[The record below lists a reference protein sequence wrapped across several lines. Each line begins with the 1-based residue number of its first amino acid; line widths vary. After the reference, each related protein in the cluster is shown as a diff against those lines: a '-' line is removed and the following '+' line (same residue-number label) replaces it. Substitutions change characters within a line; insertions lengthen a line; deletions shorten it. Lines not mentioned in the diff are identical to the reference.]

1 MKPILLAI
9 VAVLF
14 LAGSTLAQQ
23 PVQDP
28 APKCATCANCQCA
41 RGACPVQCP
50 PKVVDTRGRWP
61 WQGPFRATG
70 AVGRWTLGIRPRFQA
85 NR

>member
-1 MKPILLAI
+1 MKRFLLA
-9 VAVLF
+9 VAVLCLF
-14 LAGSTLAQQ
+14 AVPALA
-23 PVQDP
+23 VQDP
-28 APKCATCANCQCA
+28 APKCATCTNCQCA